1 MRSDTIA
8 NAYSRS
14 THSLLTYIGVTYSVF
29 YLVFHVMK
37 FTFDGIMEKLY
48 VGALLESTY
57 QVHSYSK
64 AMRDKSAKNL
74 YETPEYKKERA
85 EVKEEN
91 KVAR

>member
-1 MRSDTIA
+1 MRLAVDTPTEDLELFSIYLRSDTIA

-14 THSLLTYIGVTYSVF
+14 THSLLTYVGVTYSVF

-57 QVHSYSK
+57 
-64 AMRDKSAKNL
+64 
-74 YETPEYKKERA
+74 
-85 EVKEEN
+85 
-91 KVAR
+91 